1 MHALPVLMRGIN
13 IQSLKHETLLMK
25 LAGGCRC
32 GAVSYRSISDV
43 QVAIYACHCQ
53 FCQIWSGS
61 SFALHAMLPK
71 DAFILEGATVE
82 YSYQD
87 QRQVA
92 HHHLCAT
99 CHTRIYNTTSA
110 APGLWILRAGTL
122 DDRASLSP
130 IAHIWVKH
138 KQPWLSLPATIA
150 TWQESPTPEAF
161 AAALS
166 AGA

>member
-1 MHALPVLMRGIN
+1 
-13 IQSLKHETLLMK
+13 MK

-32 GAVSYRSISDV
+32 GAVSYRSLNDV

-53 FCQIWSGS
+53 FCQTWSGS

-82 YSYQD
+82 YRYKD

-99 CHTRIYNTTSA
+99 CHTRLYNNTSA

-122 DDRASLSP
+122 DERASLSP
-130 IAHIWVKH
+130 AAHIWVKH
-138 KQPWLSLPATIA
+138 KQPWLTLPATVA
-150 TWQESPTPEAF
+150 TWPESPTPEAF
-161 AAALS
+161 AAALES
-166 AGA
+166 QACHL